1 MALDKNQKQMVI
13 IGIMVLVLIFVA
25 MDAMKG
31 SKKKKPKKTDD
42 ASDAQ
47 PQAVPGAQAQPGTE
61 GNKSTG
67 NFMPPDRKILDL
79 QLAKI
84 AAKSNL
90 RDPFFSSSKNEPHR
104 RGSLVL
110 KGISWTESGR
120 CFALIND
127 EIVMVGDTIADS
139 QVVEII
145 QKSVTLEKEGQRY
158 ILVLEE

>member
-31 SKKKKPKKTDD
+31 SKKKKPNITDD

-61 GNKSTG
+61 SNKSTG

-90 RDPFFSSSKNEPHR
+90 R
-104 RGSLVL
+104 GLL
-110 KGISWTESGR
+110 M
-120 CFALIND
+120 FALHADLQRIGIERLGGLQACPGLYPGGQD
-127 EIVMVGDTIADS
+127 IRIAAS
-139 QVVEII
+139 AHH
-145 QKSVTLEKEGQRY
+145 QRFA
-158 ILVLEE
+158 